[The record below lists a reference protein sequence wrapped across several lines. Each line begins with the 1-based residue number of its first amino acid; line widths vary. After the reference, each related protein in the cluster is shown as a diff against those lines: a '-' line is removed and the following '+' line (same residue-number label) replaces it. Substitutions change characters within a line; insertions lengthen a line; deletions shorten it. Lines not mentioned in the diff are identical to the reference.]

1 MVNFSNEFNKLISGE
16 DPNSKAKLFVIFIVL
31 MYVSVRSI
39 FYIMSLFHYKN
50 DNAVLIVPGMI
61 SDNNSK
67 TISTNPNTEKGKRI
81 LRSKNQKGGL
91 EFTYTFWLRTKSGY
105 ISTLTDIATF
115 LIPDINYGTKIQSD
129 LTSITLSHDPE
140 VNCKDGNE
148 YKLTNVFNKGNSGE
162 KAIGGLYSIDCDPDH
177 DQDNANPATNFYLV
191 ANKGNSP
198 GVYLAKQSTSVVLA
212 IIFDVVGNDT
222 GSALTGE
229 NSHFNQIVIINNI
242 PLDKW
247 FHVGIV
253 AIQDTAH
260 IYINGILTKIQKFD
274 NIIKQN
280 YDDINIRDGD
290 SDWGDISDLKYFNRA
305 LNKFELKSQTETPPN
320 LTLMDGLLQNMFPSL
335 HNSFYR

>member
-16 DPNSKAKLFVIFIVL
+16 DPNSKAKLLIIFIVL

-105 ISTLTDIATF
+105 ISNLTDIATF

-129 LTSITLSHDPE
+129 LTSNTAISL
-140 VNCKDGNE
+140 NCDSDTDTNTNAS
-148 YKLTNVFNKGNSGE
+148 KLINVFNKGNSE
-162 KAIGGLYSIDCDPDH
+162 KQAISNFIL
-177 DQDNANPATNFYLV
+177 ANCTDSSGASNNIYLL

-222 GSALTGE
+222 TYTSASG

-274 NIIKQN
+274 NVIKQN
-280 YDDINIRDGD
+280 YDDINIRDGG
-290 SDWGDISDLKYFNRA
+290 SNWGDISDLKYFNRA
-305 LNKFELKSQTETPPN
+305 LNKFELKSQAETPPN